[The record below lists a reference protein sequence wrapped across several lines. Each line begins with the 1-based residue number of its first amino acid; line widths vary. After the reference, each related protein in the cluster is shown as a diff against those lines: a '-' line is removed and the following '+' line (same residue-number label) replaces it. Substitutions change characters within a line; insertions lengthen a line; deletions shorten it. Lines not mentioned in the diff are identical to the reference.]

1 MRRSEH
7 LWGDF
12 NCSATIQVCMRRIT
26 KRPTAASQN
35 HTIDF
40 LIISFGVHMLFAFLL
55 SSSLFRDVAGK
66 FGVESLAVSPL
77 HLSEAG
83 DGELLVVDYIPA
95 PSAKQWRE
103 AYDDYLNRPLA
114 DADFSGAG
122 NLAKTSAEI
131 DPNKKFVPCRE
142 FRCVASNSRGSQGRM
157 HWIHISNVSRIE
169 RTQKE
174 GPIAY
179 IVPIVVTETSEPM
192 NIYVSSDADVTPILV
207 GAPGVRIERVI
218 LENRN
223 HNPGRIVGGVLSKPD
238 KSGKLTRYFLTK
250 NIKSSS
256 PLDHFWIAPEDV
268 DPEMRRRMFTPNN
281 YLGRRN
287 GVRETDEFSG
297 TPPAPSG
304 GPDQILD
311 IGQIVGKSSCKE
323 RNVYVGGDQS
333 FEYDVTS
340 RSSGGGGSVQLVADY
355 PDEKNYEL
363 ASDPCD
369 PRLHSKDGTR
379 QSAKN

>member
-1 MRRSEH
+1 
-7 LWGDF
+7 
-12 NCSATIQVCMRRIT
+12 
-26 KRPTAASQN
+26 
-35 HTIDF
+35 
-40 LIISFGVHMLFAFLL
+40 
-55 SSSLFRDVAGK
+55 
-66 FGVESLAVSPL
+66 
-77 HLSEAG
+77 
-83 DGELLVVDYIPA
+83 
-95 PSAKQWRE
+95 
-103 AYDDYLNRPLA
+103 
-114 DADFSGAG
+114 
-122 NLAKTSAEI
+122 
-131 DPNKKFVPCRE
+131 
-142 FRCVASNSRGSQGRM
+142 M
-157 HWIHISNVSRIE
+157 HWIHITNVGRIE
-169 RTQKE
+169 RNQKE

-207 GAPGVRIERVI
+207 GAPGVRIERAI

-223 HNPGRIVGGVLSKPD
+223 HVGMTVEGRVNSRPD
-238 KSGKLTRYFLTK
+238 SSGKFTRYFLTK

-256 PLDHFWIAPEDV
+256 PIDHLWIAPEDV
-268 DPEMRRRMFTPNN
+268 PPSFREQMFKPDKFTGKLRLREPDE
-281 YLGRRN
+281 LT
-287 GVRETDEFSG
+287 GV
-297 TPPAPSG
+297 PPAPSG

-311 IGQIVGKSSCKE
+311 ISQIVGKSSCKE

-369 PRLHSKDGTR
+369 PRPPSKDGTR

>member
-1 MRRSEH
+1 
-7 LWGDF
+7 
-12 NCSATIQVCMRRIT
+12 MRRIT
-26 KRPTAASQN
+26 KRPAYASQG
-35 HTIDF
+35 HTIEF
-40 LIISFGVHMLFAFLL
+40 LIISFGVHMLLAFLL
-55 SSSLFRDVAGK
+55 SSSLFRDVSGK

-77 HLSEAG
+77 HLSESG

-103 AYDDYLNRPLA
+103 AYDDYLNKPLA

-122 NLAKTSAEI
+122 NPAKTSAEI
-131 DPNKKFVPCRE
+131 DPSGKFVPCRE

-169 RTQKE
+169 RTQKD

-207 GAPGVRIERVI
+207 GAPGVRIERAI

-223 HNPGRIVGGVLSKPD
+223 HVGMTVVGRVNSQPD
-238 KSGKLTRYFLTK
+238 RSGKLTRYFLTK

-256 PLDHFWIAPEDV
+256 PIDHLWIAPEDV
-268 DPEMRRRMFTPNN
+268 PPSFREQMFKSDKYTGQLRLREPDE
-281 YLGRRN
+281 LT
-287 GVRETDEFSG
+287 GV
-297 TPPAPSG
+297 PPAPSG
-304 GPDQILD
+304 GPDQIVD
-311 IGQIVGKSSCKE
+311 ISQIVGKSSCKE
-323 RNVYVGGDQS
+323 RNVYVGGEQNY
-333 FEYDVTS
+333 EYDVTS
-340 RSSGGGGSVQLVADY
+340 SLSGGGGSVQLVADY